1 MPPIISVNQL
11 SKTYRVPQREPG
23 LRAAIRSLSQP
34 QFLEVE
40 AVKSISFTINPGEMV
55 ALIGPNGAG
64 KTTTL
69 KMLTGLLQPSSGQ
82 ISVNG
87 YIPGNRGNAFLSQI
101 SIVLGNKS
109 QMLWDIPPLDTF
121 QVLGEIYRIPKE
133 TLLQRI
139 DEMVALLNMSE
150 ILRKPVRNLSLGE
163 RMKCE
168 LVASLLHQPKV
179 LFLDEPTLGLD
190 ISVQNRLRNF
200 ILEYN
205 RKYKATILLTSH
217 YMADIE
223 RLCQRVLLIHHGEL
237 LYDGALNGLSTLLT
251 NSKII
256 RLTLSEEQSEEQS
269 VDWLPEDAEI
279 IERNHHN
286 FTLRVNR
293 SRTAAITAEL
303 LKHLPVSD
311 LMVEEPALESV
322 IDRVYQEGVL

>member
-1 MPPIISVNQL
+1 MASIISVKDV
-11 SKTYRVPQREPG
+11 SKTYRVPQREAG
-23 LRAAIRSLSQP
+23 LRAALSSLTKP

-40 AVKSISFTINPGEMV
+40 AVKSISFSINPGEMV

-69 KMLTGLLQPSSGQ
+69 KMLTGLLQPTSGQ
-82 ISVNG
+82 ISVND
-87 YIPGNRGNAFLSQI
+87 YIPGKRGNDFLSQI

-133 TLLQRI
+133 ILRQRI
-139 DEMVALLNMSE
+139 DEMVALLDMFE

-190 ISVQNRLRNF
+190 ISVQNRLRSF

-205 RKYKATILLTSH
+205 NRYEATILLTSH

-237 LYDGALNGLSTLLT
+237 LYDGALKGLSSLLT

-256 RLTLSEEQSEEQS
+256 RLTLSEQQSEQQS
-269 VDWLPEDAEI
+269 TAWLPEGAEI

-311 LMVEEPALESV
+311 LSVEEPALEAV
-322 IDRVYQEGVL
+322 IDRVYQDGAL

>member
-1 MPPIISVNQL
+1 
-11 SKTYRVPQREPG
+11 
-23 LRAAIRSLSQP
+23 
-34 QFLEVE
+34 
-40 AVKSISFTINPGEMV
+40 MV

-69 KMLTGLLQPSSGQ
+69 KMLTGLLQPTSGQ

-87 YIPGNRGNAFLSQI
+87 YIPGKRGNDFLSQI

-133 TLLQRI
+133 ILRQRI
-139 DEMVALLNMSE
+139 DEMVALLDMFE

-190 ISVQNRLRNF
+190 ISVQNRLRSF

-205 RKYKATILLTSH
+205 LRYQATILLTSH

-223 RLCQRVLLIHHGEL
+223 RLCNRVLLIHHGDL
-237 LYDGALNGLSTLLT
+237 LYDGALKGLSSLLT

-256 RLTLSEEQSEEQS
+256 RLTLSEQQSEQQS
-269 VDWLPEDAEI
+269 TAWLPEGAEI

-311 LMVEEPALESV
+311 LSVEEPALEAV
-322 IDRVYQEGVL
+322 IDRVYQDGAL

>member
-1 MPPIISVNQL
+1 MASIISVKDV
-11 SKTYRVPQREPG
+11 SKTYRVPQREAG
-23 LRAAIRSLSQP
+23 LRAALSSLTKP

-40 AVKSISFTINPGEMV
+40 AVKSITFSINPGEMV

-69 KMLTGLLQPSSGQ
+69 KMLTGLLQPTSGQ

-87 YIPGNRGNAFLSQI
+87 YIPGKRGNDFLSQI

-133 TLLQRI
+133 ILRQRI
-139 DEMVALLNMSE
+139 DEMVALLDMFE

-190 ISVQNRLRNF
+190 ISVQNRLRSF

-205 RKYKATILLTSH
+205 LRYQATILLTSH

-223 RLCQRVLLIHHGEL
+223 RLCNRVLLIHHGDL
-237 LYDGALNGLSTLLT
+237 LYDGALKGLSSLLT

-256 RLTLSEEQSEEQS
+256 RLTLSEQQSEQQS
-269 VDWLPEDAEI
+269 TAWLPEGAEI

-311 LMVEEPALESV
+311 LSVEEPALEAV
-322 IDRVYQEGVL
+322 IDRVYQDGAL